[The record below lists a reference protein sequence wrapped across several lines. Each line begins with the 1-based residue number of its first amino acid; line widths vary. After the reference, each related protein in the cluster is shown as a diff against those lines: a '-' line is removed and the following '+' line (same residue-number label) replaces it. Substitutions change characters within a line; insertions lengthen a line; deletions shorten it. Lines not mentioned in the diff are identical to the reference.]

1 MLFSKAKPRSKVS
14 HLHKLNSA
22 ISETP
27 PWQPTEAVNN
37 RTGFSTILFASVAL
51 LRSLSAYHHTFRRE
65 ILPYGFISS
74 YWNPQTRSPLIFSL
88 PHCSGTSNG
97 PPDWCLL
104 LVHAIPT
111 TVPHKTSTVVA
122 NTSPQDMSISVP
134 LPTWTLHFPGQE
146 NFTDFPIPTFLL
158 HFTVFTSHQF
168 PASSLWCSLQVFVLC
183 LTVSLS
189 RQGLWRWELPAPN
202 IVLHTQHHPENY
214 HVCYYKQL
222 HFLPCQSKLLI
233 RDLPNYWLSC
243 FWEVLR
249 NFLKISFI

>member
-1 MLFSKAKPRSKVS
+1 MSASRTRYSHHCSSQNFHCCSK
-14 HLHKLNSA
+14 H
-22 ISETP
+22 
-27 PWQPTEAVNN
+27 
-37 RTGFSTILFASVAL
+37 
-51 LRSLSAYHHTFRRE
+51 
-65 ILPYGFISS
+65 ISS
-74 YWNPQTRSPLIFSL
+74 RHVHFCPFAYLNTAFPW
-88 PHCSGTSNG
+88 SGELHWLS
-97 PPDWCLL
+97 
-104 LVHAIPT
+104 HSYIP
-111 TVPHKTSTVVA
+111 
-122 NTSPQDMSISVP
+122 I
-134 LPTWTLHFPGQE
+134 TLHCFYQSPVPSK
-146 NFTDFPIPTFLL
+146 FF
-158 HFTVFTSHQF
+158 V
-168 PASSLWCSLQVFVLC
+168 CSLQVFVLC

>member
-1 MLFSKAKPRSKVS
+1 MCVFVCMYLFCFPSLKWKLNEDWTLTLAASAAQRQCPAGKKHPVSAISHQAEWHFLGRSATVAGMRAAPAWFLRNWGPLVHSMLFSKAKPRSKVS
-14 HLHKLNSA
+14 HLHKLNSV
-22 ISETP
+22 ISEGP

-37 RTGFSTILFASVAL
+37 RTGFSTILFVSVAL
-51 LRSLSAYHHTFRRE
+51 LRYLSAYYHTFRRE

-88 PHCSGTSNG
+88 SHCSGTSNG

-111 TVPHKTSTVVA
+111 TVPHKTSTVLA

-168 PASSLWCSLQVFVLC
+168 PASSLW
-183 LTVSLS
+183 
-189 RQGLWRWELPAPN
+189 G
-202 IVLHTQHHPENY
+202 
-214 HVCYYKQL
+214 
-222 HFLPCQSKLLI
+222 
-233 RDLPNYWLSC
+233 
-243 FWEVLR
+243 
-249 NFLKISFI
+249 